1 MKFYRLH
8 VPHRVFPKLHFL
20 ESHCLEWIDKYPFGM
35 GLFSEQGAES
45 LHAHVRTLEI
55 RCHGIPNEEK
65 KMKSVMQK
73 HLYQVS
79 PSLIALF
86 PKVKK
91 RSKRKSKVPKKS
103 LETTTAQPTPVST
116 AEASTSSSS

>member
-1 MKFYRLH
+1 
-8 VPHRVFPKLHFL
+8 
-20 ESHCLEWIDKYPFGM
+20 M

-45 LHAHVRTLEI
+45 LHAHVRILEI
-55 RCHGIPNEEK
+55 RCYGVPNEEK

-86 PKVKK
+86 PKAKK
-91 RSKRKSKVPKKS
+91 WSKRNSKFTKTSGQAVTVTAA
-103 LETTTAQPTPVST
+103 TTTAPPST
-116 AEASTSSSS
+116 KKDNNNNNNNSSSSNGQLIKLSLN